1 MKSRE
6 AVVNR
11 INELCS
17 QRQISYYVL
26 SYRSA
31 VPMSTLMNI
40 IHGKNPTIT
49 TISRLCD
56 GFEISMKEFFS
67 SKFFDSCVEDD

>member
-1 MKSRE
+1 MNSRE

-17 QRQISYYVL
+17 EKQISYYIL

-49 TISRLCD
+49 TISKICD
-56 GFEISMKEFFS
+56 GFEISIKEFFS
-67 SKFFDSCVEDD
+67 AEFFDTCKDDD